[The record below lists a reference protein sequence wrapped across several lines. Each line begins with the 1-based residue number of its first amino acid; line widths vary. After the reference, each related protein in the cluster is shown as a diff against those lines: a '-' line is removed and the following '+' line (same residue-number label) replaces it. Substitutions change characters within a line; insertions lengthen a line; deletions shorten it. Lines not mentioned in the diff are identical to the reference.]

1 MNCRDL
7 HLPDTGFDADPVSPA
22 KNSTLS
28 RPELITAGLI
38 LLLNA
43 YRCRGSP
50 SLASCIVCH
59 CRTLRGH
66 PDADPVLRQLAA
78 HLETEWCPLVM
89 SGAFAAA
96 KQRH

>member
-7 HLPDTGFDADPVSPA
+7 HLPCTGFEADSVSPA

-43 YRCRGSP
+43 YRSRGCP

-59 CRTLRGH
+59 CRTLRAH

-78 HLETEWCPLVM
+78 HLEAEWCPLALP
-89 SGAFAAA
+89 GTFATA
-96 KQRH
+96 KQSH